1 MKNSF
6 QRVEQVK
13 SQLKGNI
20 FGGMWLIWTTI
31 YYGILRRRFSLFQV
45 ALVKYLRLD
54 HWRERFIWACAEGT
68 TYVWS
73 PCFLTKRESWSQSC
87 PNSLIVQV
95 GGVSRA
101 WSAPESSTQHQLWV
115 CELRGTIHTPAWQTP
130 CALGFSEFSN
140 VSVSKL
146 YASRIGPGTVCRKA
160 IKRPPRLFQST

>member
-45 ALVKYLRLD
+45 ALVKYPRLD

-68 TYVWS
+68 TYMWS

-101 WSAPESSTQHQLWV
+101 WSAPESSLSTSFEYVNLGEQY
-115 CELRGTIHTPAWQTP
+115 TPRHDRCHVHCGSLNSAMCLSLSCVQV
-130 CALGFSEFSN
+130 E
-140 VSVSKL
+140 
-146 YASRIGPGTVCRKA
+146 
-160 IKRPPRLFQST
+160 